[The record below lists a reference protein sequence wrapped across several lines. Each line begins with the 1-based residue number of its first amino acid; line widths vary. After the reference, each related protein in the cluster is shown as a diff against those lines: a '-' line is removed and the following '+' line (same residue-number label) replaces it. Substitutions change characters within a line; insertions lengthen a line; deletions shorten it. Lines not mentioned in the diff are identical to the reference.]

1 MNKGLQ
7 ELFKYLW
14 KSALFWGFAFVS
26 LAIFRYFG
34 LNQEISQATGQ
45 NISST
50 PIEVPFIIATAIG
63 LVLGILFG
71 LINFFFDKSIA
82 QKVSLGFNILL
93 KTLSH
98 FLATVF
104 TLTLILTLLSKIFP
118 LNINLAPG
126 WWLTNRRFWAAMWF
140 IVLSSVVFS
149 FVKIATERFGRGV
162 FLKMLLGHYK
172 TPQEENRVFMFLD
185 LKNSTSIAEE
195 LGYHKYSQF
204 IQDCFSDLNEV
215 VIDYNAEIY
224 QYVGDEAV
232 LSWSYEKG
240 LLNNN
245 CIGIFFA
252 FEAQRQQKKDYYQK
266 KYNIFPEFKAGLHGG
281 KLMVAEVGSVKKEL
295 AYHGDVINTSA
306 RIQAE
311 CNAYN
316 TTLLI
321 SEKLLKDLQI
331 DIQSKFLGNILLKGK
346 QNEVKIHSVESML

>member
-1 MNKGLQ
+1 L
-7 ELFKYLW
+7 
-14 KSALFWGFAFVS
+14 
-26 LAIFRYFG
+26 
-34 LNQEISQATGQ
+34 QATGQ
-45 NISST
+45 NINST
-50 PIEVPFIIATAIG
+50 PIKVPFIIATTIG

-71 LINFFFDKSIA
+71 LLNYFFDKSIA
-82 QKVSLGFNILL
+82 QKVSLGFSILL

-104 TLTLILTLLSKIFP
+104 TITLGLTLLSKIFP
-118 LNINLAPG
+118 LNINLEPG

-140 IVLSSVVFS
+140 IVLSSIIFS
-149 FVKIATERFGRGV
+149 FIKIAIERFGRGV

-185 LKNSTSIAEE
+185 LKDSTFIAEK

-215 VIDYNAEIY
+215 VTEYNAEIY

-232 LSWSYEKG
+232 LSWSYNKALE
-240 LLNNN
+240 NNN

-252 FEAQRQQKKDYYQK
+252 FEAQRKQKEGYYLK
-266 KYNIFPEFKAGLHGG
+266 KYSIFPEFKAGIHGG
-281 KLMVAEVGSVKKEL
+281 KLMVAEVGSIKKEL

-306 RIQAE
+306 RIQTE
-311 CNAYN
+311 CNTYN

-321 SEKLLKDLQI
+321 SEKLLNDLQENI
-331 DIQSKFLGNILLKGK
+331 KSKFLGNILLKGK
-346 QNEVKIHSVESML
+346 LKEIKIHSVESM